1 MSFDQLR
8 DRLKSSE
15 LKTKFDLF
23 YGNVKD
29 SGGTFSRKAGKTLSK
44 AGKTFSRASGG
55 LGATLGRKSGATRSH
70 DVLADDNNVNSPS
83 SSGDRLGSMPAL
95 ALESDEKLLKR
106 QIKKTREILGQG
118 GFSRVV
124 KVRRASGAL
133 VAVKVHERRTE
144 ETIHQFK
151 ARVNREVDTMRK
163 VQDHPNII
171 KANQYLQAFEVIEGS
186 KRIYAVM
193 EFVEGGSLED
203 VMVVSVGMLR
213 GVFTHPAK
221 GSPFFVLRTGA
232 LPLSEIQ
239 CNFKKL
245 VQVVS
250 YLQSKFI
257 VHRDLKPAN
266 LLYTIDGVMKLSD
279 FGSAADTQNVIHML
293 TSFGVTELWS
303 APEAACGKFG
313 GKGTDPTKLDVYSC
327 GVLFLLMFWG
337 YDKMDKWLSDDANPV
352 KTEEGF
358 PPNHPAILELPE
370 KMKALITRLV
380 ERDPAKR
387 CSVAEI
393 EENVWFQEIQVCG
406 SDAEAT
412 LPHCH
417 TLQQVTERNKTVRT
431 PLKHVH
437 TTPVRE
443 RPALVALFRH
453 PDHHEPMSPL
463 DGAPTVIE
471 TLEQHDMHVLP
482 DGVPASGDQHSG
494 LSLSL
499 VDYGT

>member
-29 SGGTFSRKAGKTLSK
+29 SGGTFSRKAGQTLSK
-44 AGKTFSRASGG
+44 AGKTFSRAASGS
-55 LGATLGRKSGATRSH
+55 LGATLGRKSGAARSH
-70 DVLADDNNVNSPS
+70 DVLADDNTVNSPS
-83 SSGDRLGSMPAL
+83 SSGDRLGSMPSL

-106 QIKKTREILGQG
+106 QIKKTREVLGQG

-151 ARVNREVDTMRK
+151 ARVNREVGTMRK

-171 KANQYLQAFEVIEGS
+171 KAFEVIEGS

-203 VMVVSVGMLR
+203 VMVVSV
-213 GVFTHPAK
+213 A
-221 GSPFFVLRTGA
+221 GA

-250 YLQSKFI
+250 YLKSKCI

-303 APEAACGKFG
+303 APEAASGKFG

-358 PPNHPAILELPE
+358 PPDHPAILELPGR
-370 KMKALITRLV
+370 MKALITRLV

-406 SDAEAT
+406 SHAEPNP
-412 LPHCH
+412 PHCH
-417 TLQQVTERNKTVRT
+417 TLQQVTQRNTTVRA
-431 PLKHVH
+431 PLKHLH
-437 TTPVRE
+437 TTSVRE

-453 PDHHEPMSPL
+453 SDHREPMSPL

-471 TLEQHDMHVLP
+471 TLQQHDMHVLP
-482 DGVPASGDQHSG
+482 DGVPASGDQYSE
-494 LSLSL
+494 LSQSL
-499 VDYGT
+499 VDNDT